1 MTDDSPAA
9 EGQTAND
16 AQRSAPSD
24 LTARLDGRKTRA
36 ERDETLTEHVYRLIL
51 EDFIRAR
58 MKPGELVQ
66 LTALADKYAVSR
78 TPVREALGRLERE
91 GVVKAIPY
99 KGYLVRPIEPRD
111 VHDIFFMRQLLEGAG
126 TELAAERLDREEI
139 QRLRQAKLPVGEVMT
154 LEYDQVSHDF
164 HRTIVNAAG
173 SRRLLDS
180 FEGLYNDVRRLQY
193 AGIGTPRP
201 DLIHEE
207 HMAILDALEQRD
219 PALARQRMEDH
230 INLTRL
236 RALNTWLEGL

>member
-1 MTDDSPAA
+1 
-9 EGQTAND
+9 
-16 AQRSAPSD
+16 
-24 LTARLDGRKTRA
+24 
-36 ERDETLTEHVYRLIL
+36 
-51 EDFIRAR
+51 
-58 MKPGELVQ
+58 
-66 LTALADKYAVSR
+66 
-78 TPVREALGRLERE
+78 
-91 GVVKAIPY
+91 
-99 KGYLVRPIEPRD
+99 LVRPIEPRD

-126 TELAAERLDREEI
+126 TELAAERLDHDEI

-164 HRTIVNAAG
+164 HRTIVSAAG

-219 PALARQRMEDH
+219 PA
-230 INLTRL
+230 
-236 RALNTWLEGL
+236 